1 MKKNKKTLIAVLI
14 LIVLVAAAALVW
26 YFNNPAADANDFD
39 KTIQVTVTHGDG
51 SKKDF
56 SIQTNEEF
64 LRGALEQEKLIEG
77 EEGEYG
83 LYITAVDGETADEG
97 NQEWW
102 CINGADGEMLVTG
115 VESTAIQ
122 DGDTYEIILNVGW

>member
-64 LRGALEQEKLIEG
+64 LRGALEQEKLVEG

-102 CINGADGEMLVTG
+102 CINDAEGEMLATG
-115 VESTAIQ
+115 VDDTAIQ
-122 DGDTYEIILNVGW
+122 DGDSYEIVLNVGW